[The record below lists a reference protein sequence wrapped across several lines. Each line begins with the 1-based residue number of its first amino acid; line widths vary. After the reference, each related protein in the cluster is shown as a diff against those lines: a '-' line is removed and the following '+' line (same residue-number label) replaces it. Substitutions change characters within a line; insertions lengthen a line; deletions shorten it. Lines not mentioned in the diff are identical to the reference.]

1 MKDWK
6 KAERRVAEL
15 FGGRRVPVSGRTRG
29 DTPDVVH
36 PTLSIEVKSRKQL
49 PNWLEE
55 ALRQAE
61 ASAKDGQLPVAVL
74 HQDGRKYRDALVM
87 VRLSA
92 FAKHIPGGGV
102 SVE

>member
-29 DTPDVVH
+29 DTPDVEH
-36 PTLSIEVKSRKQL
+36 PTLAIEVKSRKQL
-49 PNWLEE
+49 PNWLED
-55 ALRQAE
+55 AIRQAE

-74 HQDGRKYRDALVM
+74 HQDGRKYRDSFV
-87 VRLSA
+87 VCRLGN
-92 FAKHIPGGGV
+92 FAGYLQER
-102 SVE
+102 SV